1 MSEIAVIAE
10 SSCNLP
16 PELVQQFGI
25 HILPLRLC
33 WQGESLRDGL
43 DISAEEVYRRQET
56 EDYTPRTATISPG
69 ELLEAVNSLAGQ
81 AEAAVAVLL
90 SSKLT
95 SSVEVAHLVRA
106 MDPAIPLH
114 VVDSRTAAMAQGFV
128 TLAAARA
135 AREGAGVESVVQQ
148 AQAMIGRVH
157 FFAVLDTL
165 KYLRR
170 LGRVSLPVALAASAL
185 QIKPLIA
192 LRPGHGQV
200 SSAGRPRTWPRAQ
213 ARMLDL
219 VAREAAGRPMH
230 AAVSHGNR
238 PESAEEVAAKLRA
251 RCDVRELYINHLTPV
266 MGAAAGPTVAI
277 TFYADGT

>member
-1 MSEIAVIAE
+1 MSKIAVIAE

-16 PELVQQFGI
+16 PELIQQYGI

-43 DISAEEVYRRQET
+43 DISAEQVYQRQES

-69 ELLEAVNSLAGQ
+69 ELLELVNSLAGR

-90 SSKLT
+90 SSDLT
-95 SSVEVAHLVRA
+95 SSVQVAHLVRA

-114 VVDSRTAAMAQGFV
+114 VVDSRSAAMGQGFI

-135 AREGAGVESVVQQ
+135 AQDGADARTVVQQ
-148 AQAMIGRVH
+148 AEGMIGRVH
-157 FFAVLDTL
+157 FFAVLETL

-170 LGRVSLPVALAASAL
+170 LGRVSLPAALAANAL

-192 LRPGHGQV
+192 LRPGEGQV
-200 SSAGRPRTWPRAQ
+200 SSAGRPRTWRRALEC
-213 ARMLDL
+213 MLEL
-219 VAREAAGRPMH
+219 VAEEANGRPMH

-238 PESAEEVAAKLRA
+238 PESAEAVAEQLRQ
-251 RCDVRELYINHLTPV
+251 RFDLRELYINHLTPV
-266 MGAAAGPTVAI
+266 MGAAAGPTVAV
-277 TFYADGT
+277 TFYMDEE